1 MGFVK
6 YEQSRLGGSTKF
18 AAFVGG
24 GYRGQIDHSRRA
36 RQPVRSPQPQLSE
49 KCLSDAS
56 FVRFPGLAPTGGADR
71 VHGVGV
77 YLASCAQFLLA
88 NLGAGCITF
97 PRSKNRRSEPK
108 RLCAITLNVTV
119 SGGVVT
125 TQTFRRQSY
134 RIRLYTSKHERETTF
149 SQGAG
154 VPLCQEPLPHGSRS
168 GVASSLV

>member
-56 FVRFPGLAPTGGADR
+56 FVRFPGLGPTGGADR

-88 NLGAGCITF
+88 NLGGVCITV

-134 RIRLYTSKHERETTF
+134 RIRLYTSKHERETKF
-149 SQGAG
+149 SRGLG
-154 VPLCQEPLPHGSRS
+154 VP
-168 GVASSLV
+168 AS